1 MNIDIATLFPEM
13 LENYLSQSVVGRARA
28 KDIFTV
34 NCHNIRDYTKDKHRR
49 VDDTPYS
56 EQKGML
62 MQCDPIYNCY
72 KAVTEGKPKPHVIY
86 MSPQGKT
93 LTQQRA
99 RELSQLDS
107 IFILCGRYEGVDERI
122 IEKIVDEEISLGDY
136 VLTGG
141 ELPALV
147 LVDCV
152 VRMLEGT
159 LSKSDCYEDESHY
172 SGLLEYPQYTRPE
185 VWEGMTVPPVL
196 LSGHHANILKWRHEQ
211 ALLSTARKR
220 PELLEKVQLSEE
232 DLAIIHKAVN
242 FDEV

>member
-13 LENYLSQSVVGRARA
+13 LENYLSQSIVGRARA

-34 NCHNIRDYTKDKHRR
+34 NCHDIRAYTKDKHRR

-62 MQCDPIYNCY
+62 MQCDPIFNCFE
-72 KAVTEGKPKPHVIY
+72 AVTAGKARPHVIY

-93 LTQQRA
+93 LTQQRCK
-99 RELSQLDS
+99 ELAKMDN
-107 IFILCGRYEGVDERI
+107 IFILCGHYEGVDERI
-122 IEKIVDEEISLGDY
+122 IETLVDEEISIGDY

-147 LVDCV
+147 LVDAV
-152 VRMLEGT
+152 VRMLDGT
-159 LSKSDCYEDESHY
+159 LSQPDCYQDESHY

-185 VWEGMTVPPVL
+185 VWHDMRVPEIL
-196 LSGHHANILKWRHEQ
+196 LSGHHANIAKWRHEQ
-211 ALLSTARKR
+211 ALIATAKKR
-220 PELLEKVQLSEE
+220 PELLEKLELTAE
-232 DLAIIHKAVN
+232 DLSIIHKVVD
-242 FDEV
+242 FDK

>member
-28 KDIFTV
+28 KNVFTV
-34 NCHNIRDYTKDKHRR
+34 KCHNIRDYTKDKHRR

-56 EQKGML
+56 ERQGML

-93 LTQQRA
+93 LTQEKA
-99 RELSQLDS
+99 KELSRLDS
-107 IFILCGRYEGVDERI
+107 IFILCGHYEGVDNRI
-122 IEKIVDEEISLGDY
+122 IEKIVDEEISIGDY

-147 LVDCV
+147 LVDTV

-159 LSKSDCYEDESHY
+159 LSRSDCYEDESHY
-172 SGLLEYPQYTRPE
+172 NGLLEYPQYTRPE
-185 VWEGMTVPPVL
+185 VWEGMSVPSVL
-196 LSGHHANILKWRHEQ
+196 LSHTDFPLYH
-211 ALLSTARKR
+211 LLQCRSCHRKA
-220 PELLEKVQLSEE
+220 PVS
-232 DLAIIHKAVN
+232 
-242 FDEV
+242 

>member
-28 KDIFTV
+28 KNVFTV
-34 NCHNIRDYTKDKHRR
+34 KCHNIRDYTKDKHRR

-56 EQKGML
+56 ERQGML

-72 KAVTEGKPKPHVIY
+72 KAVTEGKPKPRVIY

-93 LTQQRA
+93 LTQEKA
-99 RELSQLDS
+99 KELSRLDS
-107 IFILCGRYEGVDERI
+107 IFILCGHYEGVDNRI
-122 IEKIVDEEISLGDY
+122 IEKIVDEEISIGDY

-147 LVDCV
+147 LVDTV

-159 LSKSDCYEDESHY
+159 LSRSDCYEDESHY
-172 SGLLEYPQYTRPE
+172 NGLLEYPQYTRPE
-185 VWEGMTVPPVL
+185 VWEGMSVPSVL
-196 LSGHHANILKWRHEQ
+196 LSGHHANIENWRREQ
-211 ALLSTARKR
+211 ALITTLKKR
-220 PELLEKVQLSEE
+220 PEMLKTANLSEK
-232 DLAIIHKAVN
+232 DLAIIHKEMKKE
-242 FDEV
+242 DD